1 MYAFFM
7 QKNERNNKKMELVTK
22 KPRGTE
28 DKLPKE
34 IYKWHTVEKI
44 ARNVAE
50 AYGCKEIRT
59 PTFEH
64 TELFQRGVGGT
75 TDVVQK
81 EMYTF
86 NDKKGRSITLKPE
99 GTAGAV
105 RAVIENG
112 LLNDALPLKTYYFT
126 RCFRYEAPQSGRLR
140 EFNQVGIEYFGTASP
155 AADAE
160 VIALANDIIKSLGVK
175 NISLEINSI
184 GCPKC
189 RAEYHKALKEYYSQY
204 KDQLCG
210 TCLERLDRNPMRLLD
225 CKSEICSSFK
235 KDAPMILDYLCDD
248 CKEHFENVKK
258 RLNVLGV
265 SYTVNPLIVRG
276 LDYYTNTVFEFIS
289 NEIGSQGA
297 VCAGGRYNGLVEEI
311 GGNSV
316 PGLGF
321 AMGLERIIM
330 VMENQKLEFEPEKK
344 CDLYIA
350 SFDDETSIYAMEL
363 VQKLREEGFWAEC
376 DISGRSF
383 KAQMKYANKI
393 GATYCMVIGGDEMN
407 TKSAKLKRMSDGTE
421 TPVTLDDKF
430 CEKLNTMILEIV

>member
-1 MYAFFM
+1 
-7 QKNERNNKKMELVTK
+7 MELVTK
-22 KPRGTE
+22 KPKGTE
-28 DKLPKE
+28 DKLPKD
-34 IYKWHTVEKI
+34 IYKWQTAEKV
-44 ARNVAE
+44 ARDVAE

-99 GTAGAV
+99 GTAGMV
-105 RAVIENG
+105 RASIENG
-112 LLNDALPLKTYYFT
+112 LLNDVLPLKTYYFT

-140 EFNQVGIEYFGTASP
+140 EFNQFGIEVLGANAPS
-155 AADAE
+155 ADAE
-160 VIALANDIIKSLGVK
+160 VISLANDVIKTLGIK

-184 GCPKC
+184 GCPQC
-189 RAEYHKALKEYYSQY
+189 RAEYLKALKEYYSQFS
-204 KDQLCG
+204 DQLCG

-235 KDAPMILDYLCDD
+235 ADAPVILDYLCDD
-248 CKEHFENVKK
+248 CQKHFDSVKA
-258 RLNVLGV
+258 RLDALDIA
-265 SYTVNPLIVRG
+265 YTVNPLIVRG

-311 GGNSV
+311 GGN
-316 PGLGF
+316 PTAGLGF
-321 AMGLERIIM
+321 GMGLERIIM
-330 VMENQKLEFEPEKK
+330 VMENQGLSFMPEKK
-344 CDLYIA
+344 CDVYITT
-350 SFDDETSIYAMEL
+350 FDDETNIYAMKL
-363 VQKLREEGFWAEC
+363 VKQLRDYGFWAEC

-393 GATYCMVIGGDEMN
+393 NATFCMVIGTDEMTN
-407 TKSAKLKRMSDGTE
+407 KSAKLKRMSDGE
-421 TPVTLDDKF
+421 EIPVALDDKF
-430 CEKLNTMILEIV
+430 AERLNTLVLDIV

>member
-1 MYAFFM
+1 MDI
-7 QKNERNNKKMELVTK
+7 VTK
-22 KPRGTE
+22 RPRGTE

-34 IYKWHTVEKI
+34 IYKWHTLEKV
-44 ARNVAE
+44 ARDTAE

-86 NDKKGRSITLKPE
+86 EDKKGRSITLKPE

-105 RAVIENG
+105 RAAIENG
-112 LLNDALPLKTYYFT
+112 LFNDALPLKTYYFT
-126 RCFRYEAPQSGRLR
+126 RCFRYETPQSGRLR
-140 EFNQVGIEYFGTASP
+140 EFNQFGIEVFGAASP
-155 AADAE
+155 SSDVE
-160 VIALANDIIKSLGVK
+160 VIALANDVITRLGVK

-184 GCPKC
+184 GCPAC
-189 RAEYHKALKEYYSQY
+189 RAEYHKALKAYYEQY
-204 KDQLCG
+204 KDKLCD

-225 CKSEICSSFK
+225 CKSEICSGFK
-235 KDAPMILDYLCDD
+235 DNAPLILDYLCDD
-248 CKEHFENVKK
+248 CKDHFDGVKK
-258 RLNVLGV
+258 RLDALEIK
-265 SYTVNPLIVRG
+265 YTVNPLIVRG

-311 GGNSV
+311 GGSLQ

-321 AMGLERIIM
+321 AMGLERMIM
-330 VMENQKLEFEPEKK
+330 VMDNQQLEYEPEKK

-350 SFDDETSIYAMEL
+350 SFDEETNIYAMTL
-363 VQKLREEGFWAEC
+363 ANRLRAEGFWAEF
-376 DISGRSF
+376 DTAGRSF

-393 GATYCMVIGGDEMN
+393 NAAYCMVIGSDELAA
-407 TKSAKLKRMSDGTE
+407 KSAKLKRMSDGE
-421 TPVTLDDKF
+421 EIAVKLDDSF
-430 CEKLNTMILEIV
+430 AQKLNTLIMDISL

>member
-1 MYAFFM
+1 
-7 QKNERNNKKMELVTK
+7 MELVTK

-28 DKLPKE
+28 DKLPKD
-34 IYKWHTVEKI
+34 IYKWHTVEQVAKQI
-44 ARNVAE
+44 AEV
-50 AYGCKEIRT
+50 YGCKEIRT

-99 GTAGAV
+99 GTAGMV
-105 RAVIENG
+105 RSSIENG

-140 EFNQVGIEYFGTASP
+140 EFNQFGVEVLGAYAPST
-155 AADAE
+155 DAE
-160 VIALANDIIKSLGVK
+160 VIALANDVIKTLGIK

-204 KDQLCG
+204 KDQLCS

-235 KDAPMILDYLCDD
+235 DNAPTILDFICDE
-248 CKEHFENVKK
+248 CKEHFESVKA
-258 RLNVLGV
+258 RLDALNIE
-265 SYTVNPLIVRG
+265 YKINPLIVRG

-311 GGNSV
+311 GGN
-316 PGLGF
+316 PTAGLGF
-321 AMGLERIIM
+321 GMGLERIIM
-330 VMENQKLEFEPEKK
+330 VMENQKLSFLPEKK

-350 SFDDETSIYAMEL
+350 SFDEETNIYAMKL
-363 VQKLREEGFWAEC
+363 VKQLREFGFWAEC
-376 DISGRSF
+376 DVSGRSF

-393 GATYCMVIGGDEMN
+393 GATYCMVVGGDEIAN
-407 TKSAKLKRMSDGTE
+407 KSAKLKRMSDGTE
-421 TPVTLDDKF
+421 IPVILDENF
-430 CEKLNTMILEIV
+430 AERLNTLVLDII